1 MATQANK
8 YKIEVALPVDSP
20 FPTARVNSF
29 VDNLNALPHNTG
41 THNGSPYN
49 YTEPNVSLLHTVKE
63 VTDIQLP
70 SISKDNYEVTTIG
83 TESILVNDTNG
94 NAPTDAGYVN
104 TYGTESVVGNRKYQ
118 GSLVDGGE
126 FSFTTESYIEPIA
139 PLFGT
144 GSETYS
150 SSLHGKDYTVDYP
163 FQGIDINGNPFSQG
177 YGGGSET
184 NFPSNTGWL
193 ADTGSGL
200 DIHGQNHNPQT
211 KRYFEITPD
220 GSTNSG
226 QADTSAPVILKQAVD
241 TIYKPSMANKIYTI
255 GYTNFLTS
263 DPSPYNM
270 FVSKTGVS
278 FQNVIFTPPLTYQ
291 VAQTVT
297 LRMQQAPLLFTFTA
311 NGSYGSLQLND
322 IYMLRLYTWEDM
334 LLENTKVFFK
344 VSEENTQRMLFES
357 IITNVET
364 NAPIDGKITKTIT
377 AKLTGGITHG

>member
-20 FPTARVNSF
+20 FSTARVNTF

-49 YTEPNVSLLHTVKE
+49 FDEPNVSLLHTVKE

-94 NAPTDAGYVN
+94 NAPTDAGYVK
-104 TYGTESVVGNRKYQ
+104 TYGTDSVVGNRKYQ

-144 GSETYS
+144 GAESYI

-177 YGGGSET
+177 YGGGNET
-184 NFPSNTGWL
+184 FFFADTGWL
-193 ADTGSGL
+193 TDTGSGL
-200 DIHGQNHNPQT
+200 DIHSQNVDPTT
-211 KRYFEITPD
+211 KRYWEITPD
-220 GSTNSG
+220 GSTVSG
-226 QADTSAPVILKQAVD
+226 QADTSHPVVMRQAVD
-241 TIYKPSMANKIYTI
+241 SVYKPSMANKIYTI
-255 GYTNFLTS
+255 GYTNFLTA
-263 DPSPYNM
+263 DPTPYTM
-270 FVSKTGVS
+270 FVSKTGGDFS
-278 FQNVIFTPPLTYQ
+278 NVIANLPLTHQ
-291 VAQTVT
+291 VQQTVT
-297 LRMQQAPLLFTFTA
+297 LRMQQAPVSFTFTA
-311 NGSYGSLQLND
+311 SGSFGSLQLND

-357 IITNVET
+357 IITNVEI